1 MTQGNIFF
9 VFMVTEGVL
18 NASFSSNDTFING
31 LNAQKLLQNPLLFFI
46 ISTDLVFI
54 CTVLVVTPQLNRNRV
69 CQPPL
74 ASTKRSH

>member
-1 MTQGNIFF
+1 MTQGNIFL

-46 ISTDLVFI
+46 ISKDLVFI
-54 CTVLVVTPQLNRNRV
+54 CTVLVVTPLLNRNRV